1 MSGKYRI
8 LSCLGK
14 GNSSEVF
21 LAEHRKLKAYR
32 AVKCIS
38 KSAHPMQPQLLL
50 EADILK
56 NLKHPGIPTI
66 YDVEE
71 DDKSY
76 YIIEE
81 YIQGQSLEAF
91 VLRQDCISIDTVIH
105 MALQICDVIK
115 YLHGQPEPIIHQD
128 LKPEH
133 ILLCGN
139 RIVLIDFGISSFI
152 TSSGNTFQY
161 FGTEGFAPPEKYQG
175 ISCDVRADIYGIGKV
190 LEFMT
195 KKAAGQSDKKSQ
207 LLKPLI
213 QKAAANSREER
224 YASIEELISALSN
237 VLENGYQN
245 FQQKKNKHLLKKI
258 AVAGT
263 QERVGTTHF
272 AIALASFCN
281 QYYSPCIYRECRQ
294 SDCIRLLA
302 NEEGSYIGKDGAVMR
317 GKFRGMPYYGEGI
330 AQWDSDEC
338 LYIQDY
344 GIQLEDVLEG
354 GNRLIVVM
362 GSRPWECERSRSL
375 LEKISLRENLVLVCN
390 YGNSVQ
396 AKRMARMYHHR
407 VYCFPLDEDPFRM
420 TREKRKWFQKL
431 LLQEGW

>member
-1 MSGKYRI
+1 
-8 LSCLGK
+8 
-14 GNSSEVF
+14 
-21 LAEHRKLKAYR
+21 
-32 AVKCIS
+32 
-38 KSAHPMQPQLLL
+38 MQPQLLL

-71 DDKSY
+71 DDKLY

-161 FGTEGFAPPEKYQG
+161 FRTEGFAPPEKYQG

-213 QKAAANSREER
+213 QKASAYSREER

-245 FQQKKNKHLLKKI
+245 FQQKKKQASLKKNSSSGN
-258 AVAGT
+258 AGT
-263 QERVGTTHF
+263 CGNDT
-272 AIALASFCN
+272 FCHRTC
-281 QYYSPCIYRECRQ
+281 QFLQ
-294 SDCIRLLA
+294 SVLQPLHLP
-302 NEEGSYIGKDGAVMR
+302 
-317 GKFRGMPYYGEGI
+317 GMPPVGLHP
-330 AQWDSDEC
+330 AACKRRRQ
-338 LYIQDY
+338 LYRKRRCGYAREIP
-344 GIQLEDVLEG
+344 
-354 GNRLIVVM
+354 GNAILWRGNCTM
-362 GSRPWECERSRSL
+362 GQR
-375 LEKISLRENLVLVCN
+375 
-390 YGNSVQ
+390 
-396 AKRMARMYHHR
+396 
-407 VYCFPLDEDPFRM
+407 
-420 TREKRKWFQKL
+420 
-431 LLQEGW
+431 